1 MTKFNYEELSNT
13 ISQLTI
19 EEVNQVKQLLNTRK
33 FNLETKP
40 PEYHILDNPDNIKVS
55 KSKVVSDFTP
65 RVEYTISVNQ
75 EAVRDHK
82 VLWKQYHIDNSYIKP
97 EHVDGYMD
105 NLIFGFITEKLEKFY
120 NDTQNS

>member
-1 MTKFNYEELSNT
+1 MTKFNYEELSNI

-33 FNLETKP
+33 SNLKAKP
-40 PEYHILDNPDNIKVS
+40 PEYHILDNPDNIKVT
-55 KSKVVSDFTP
+55 KSKVVGDDFIP

-82 VLWKQYHIDNSYIKP
+82 VLWRQYHTDNSCSIP
-97 EHVDGYMD
+97 ENVDNYMD
-105 NLIFGFITEKLEKFY
+105 NLIFGFIAEKLEKVY
-120 NDTQNS
+120 SVE

>member
-40 PEYHILDNPDNIKVS
+40 PEYHI
-55 KSKVVSDFTP
+55 
-65 RVEYTISVNQ
+65 
-75 EAVRDHK
+75 
-82 VLWKQYHIDNSYIKP
+82 
-97 EHVDGYMD
+97 
-105 NLIFGFITEKLEKFY
+105 
-120 NDTQNS
+120 

>member
-19 EEVNQVKQLLNTRK
+19 EEVNELKQLLNTREY
-33 FNLETKP
+33 NLKTKP
-40 PEYHILDNPDNIKVS
+40 PEYHINHNPDNIKVS
-55 KSKVVSDFTP
+55 KSKVVGDDFIP

-82 VLWKQYHIDNSYIKP
+82 VLWRQYHIDNSYKKP
-97 EHVDGYMD
+97 EDVDDYMD
-105 NLIFGFITEKLEKFY
+105 ILIFDWITEKLEECY
-120 NDTQNS
+120 YE

>member
-1 MTKFNYEELSNT
+1 MTKFNYEELSNV

-19 EEVNQVKQLLNTRK
+19 EEVNEVKQLLNTRK
-33 FNLETKP
+33 SNLEAKP

-55 KSKVVSDFTP
+55 KSKVIGDDFTP

-82 VLWKQYHIDNSYIKP
+82 VLWKQYHIDNSYIQL

-105 NLIFGFITEKLEKFY
+105 NLIFEFITEQLEKCY
-120 NDTQNS
+120 ND